1 MMNDDYKK
9 ANPNRHEGF
18 GINFYR
24 NVHAKKIAGVCAGIA
39 DHFAINHNIM
49 RIIFIAGFLLTGTLI
64 IWLYALGWIIMA
76 PKPKEHIN
84 DAYEYD
90 ETERCYRKKNMF
102 RYRRSATER
111 IKEANQRL
119 KNVGTR
125 VGDIER
131 YVTSKRFDLD
141 AQFADLES

>member
-1 MMNDDYKK
+1 MKSDDYKK

-18 GINFYR
+18 GINLYR

-39 DHFAINHNIM
+39 DHFGINHNIM
-49 RIIFIAGFLLTGTLI
+49 RIIFVGGFFLTGTLI
-64 IWLYALGWIIMA
+64 FCLYALGWIIMA
-76 PKPKEHIN
+76 PKSKEHTN

-102 RYRRSATER
+102 RYRSSATDR

-119 KNVGTR
+119 KDVGTR
-125 VGDIER
+125 VGNIER

-141 AQFADLES
+141 SQFADLES